1 MRYLS
6 GILGLLL
13 IVGGIRVLFIFTRIR
28 DIYAKIGAK
37 DTSNKYFP
45 YLLLLSGFLL
55 LMYSVGERFNWS
67 KNPYFQLLMV
77 GIFSLIV
84 ALFLWNNS

>member
-1 MRYLS
+1 
-6 GILGLLL
+6 
-13 IVGGIRVLFIFTRIR
+13 
-28 DIYAKIGAK
+28 
-37 DTSNKYFP
+37 
-45 YLLLLSGFLL
+45 
-55 LMYSVGERFNWS
+55 MYSVGERFNWS